1 MGQVSEIKLPTITL
15 KKEDY
20 RVGFTSVP
28 ITLGLE
34 PLETEITMVEQVK
47 EMFLLFG
54 VLGASGA
61 GTLVSFKGYQE
72 GAGLVS
78 SNEIEIQMR
87 GHFHELDLGTAKRG
101 EMPSNV
107 IKVGLEDFVY
117 KQDGVPLIT
126 VNGLTNTLMIG
137 TTDKMLK
144 AKKALG
150 FI

>member
-1 MGQVSEIKLPTITL
+1 MRHERRPG
-15 KKEDY
+15 
-20 RVGFTSVP
+20 G
-28 ITLGLE
+28 
-34 PLETEITMVEQVK
+34 
-47 EMFLLFG
+47 
-54 VLGASGA
+54 GAARQG
-61 GTLVSFKGYQE
+61 GGGRQE

-87 GHFHELDLGTAKRG
+87 GHFHELDLGTVKRG
-101 EMPSNV
+101 EMPSKV